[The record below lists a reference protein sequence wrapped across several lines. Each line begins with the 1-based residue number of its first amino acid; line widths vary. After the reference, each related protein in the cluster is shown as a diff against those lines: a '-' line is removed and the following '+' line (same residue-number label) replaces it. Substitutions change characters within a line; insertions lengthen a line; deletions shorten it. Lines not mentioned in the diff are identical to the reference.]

1 MRLRKSPAAS
11 KDAGPSL
18 SPVNRTDRLL
28 RMVSLVAGVAVTAY
42 SEWQLAL
49 LVGIH
54 PAVAPL
60 FPVAVDTYVIAA
72 VRAGRGRDIAASL
85 VVMGGCQ
92 VSAHLLSTDSVTA
105 TIPLVTAVSLLIPI
119 TVWRVHALAAIG
131 KAVVIQ
137 RAPKPTV
144 NVSRVGTALWKP
156 AVDKWAPALPAP
168 AVSPVEA
175 ALTPRPKVV
184 TALVSPEPEEAAK
197 SPQKPTADEIV
208 RGLYDSLGGR
218 RPKTQ
223 HIVDALRQHDLPRSD
238 GTARE
243 TRKRVEAA
251 EPELKT
257 LPPA

>member
-1 MRLRKSPAAS
+1 MPS
-11 KDAGPSL
+11 KDAGPSP
-18 SPVNRTDRLL
+18 SPVSRTDRLL

-60 FPVAVDTYVIAA
+60 FPVAVDAYVIAA
-72 VRAGRGRDIAASL
+72 VRAGQGRDIAASL
-85 VVMGGCQ
+85 AVMGGCQ

-105 TIPLVTAVSLLIPI
+105 TIPLVAAVSLLIPI
-119 TVWRVHALAAIG
+119 TVWRVHALAGAR
-131 KAVVIQ
+131 KAVVAQ
-137 RAPKPTV
+137 RTPEPTV
-144 NVSRVGTALWKP
+144 NLSRVSTPPPWKP
-156 AVDKWAPALPAP
+156 ALDKWSPTLQAPAVRAVSPALP
-168 AVSPVEA
+168 S
-175 ALTPRPKVV
+175 RPEVV
-184 TALVSPEPEEAAK
+184 TARVDEGPAK
-197 SPQKPTADEIV
+197 ATESRQKPTADEIV